1 MSKMIFILKLG
12 FYVPALPKKVVVL
25 FSGVGVSALTL
36 FLDLIWLKL
45 GEYKCSRTTM
55 LCNTY

>member
-1 MSKMIFILKLG
+1 MSKIIFILKLG
-12 FYVPALPKKVVVL
+12 FYVPALTKKVVVL

-45 GEYKCSRTTM
+45 GEYK
-55 LCNTY
+55 